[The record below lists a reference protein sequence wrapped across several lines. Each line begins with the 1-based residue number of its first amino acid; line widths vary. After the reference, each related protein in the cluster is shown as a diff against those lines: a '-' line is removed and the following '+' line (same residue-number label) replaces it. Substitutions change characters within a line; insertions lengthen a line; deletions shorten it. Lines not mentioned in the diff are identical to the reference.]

1 MPYVFLGFL
10 CVFVFLVCFLIDMLV
25 KKLQKKKD
33 DAGVVRMPKRSAA
46 FGILLICFAICAF
59 LFWVPAEELWLKI
72 GCFVIAA
79 MGAILLVQ
87 YGAFCIR
94 YGEDGFSVREFR
106 KPERKYTYAQIEGQ
120 RSLLTRSG
128 VHTTLFVAGEQVTLT
143 SAMDGAQAFLC
154 KAFYKWCDLR
164 GIEPD
169 SVENNPR
176 MMTYFPDKE

>member
-10 CVFVFLVCFLIDMLV
+10 CVFVFLVCFLVDMLL

-33 DAGVVRMPKRSAA
+33 GAETVRMPKRSAA
-46 FGILLICFAICAF
+46 FGILLICFAVCAF
-59 LFWVPAEELWLKI
+59 LFWVPAGELWLQI

-87 YGAFCIR
+87 YSAFSVR
-94 YGEDGFSVREFR
+94 YDEDGFTVREFR
-106 KPERKYTYAQIEGQ
+106 KAARTFSYAQIEGQ

-128 VHTTLFVAGEQVTLT
+128 VHTTLFVAGDQVTLT

-154 KAFYKWCDLR
+154 KAFYKWCAAHE
-164 GIEPD
+164 IEPD